1 MGYLEG
7 DLAVSTL
14 VMLCELSVNINSR
27 QAKIRRIQISVLKPD
42 SKDSEGFISIRH
54 YSCLELSISVREL
67 GKIHLRTSSSSTLR
81 ISFGVD
87 IFLGLANIGFAAQR
101 LQASRIAL
109 RHQKP
114 VQRIHVH
121 TLF

>member
-27 QAKIRRIQISVLKPD
+27 QAKIRRIQISVLNPD

-54 YSCLELSISVREL
+54 YSCVELSISVRKL
-67 GKIHLRTSSSSTLR
+67 AKGNRRTSLSSTLR
-81 ISFGVD
+81 ISFVD
-87 IFLGLANIGFAAQR
+87 VMLYCCYMFRFMA
-101 LQASRIAL
+101 
-109 RHQKP
+109 
-114 VQRIHVH
+114 
-121 TLF
+121 